1 MIIWSG
7 IGWVVAVIAFGCLMA
22 AEYLTEAMTG
32 DESYYQAHG
41 WPKLAGFMVA
51 SLILFLVARLRD
63 GKRDRH
69 LIDKET
75 GQEVVLR
82 ANDSLFFI
90 PLRYW
95 PVAAVVLGVLFLFV
109 TE

>member
-7 IGWVVAVIAFGCLMA
+7 IGWIVAVVAFCCLMA

-41 WPKLAGFMVA
+41 WPKLAGFMA
-51 SLILFLVARLRD
+51 AALILFPVARFRS
-63 GKRDRH
+63 GMRDRH
-69 LIDKET
+69 LVDKET
-75 GQEVVLR
+75 GQEVVMR

-90 PLRYW
+90 PLRHW
-95 PVAAVVLGVLFLFV
+95 PYLAVALGVVFLFV